1 MNETKIY
8 ITAAELSEL
17 LGISLGHA
25 YKIIRSMNQD
35 LQKSGYLVI
44 PGKVPRRY
52 FEKHWYGYG
61 A

>member
-1 MNETKIY
+1 MSETKIY

-52 FEKHWYGYG
+52 FEKYWYGYG